1 MSYEIAWIK
10 WSPQRFTV
18 KTTQEMSKRLT
29 EASKLNHALSEELE
43 SIKLKKINT
52 PKGVMIQFF

>member
-1 MSYEIAWIK
+1 M
-10 WSPQRFTV
+10 

-52 PKGVMIQFF
+52 PKGVMIQFFREFDPGSG